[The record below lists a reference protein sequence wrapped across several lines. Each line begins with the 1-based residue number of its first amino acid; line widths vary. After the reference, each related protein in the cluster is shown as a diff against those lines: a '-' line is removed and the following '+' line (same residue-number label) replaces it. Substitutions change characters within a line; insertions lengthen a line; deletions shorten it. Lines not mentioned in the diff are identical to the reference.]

1 MFARTESMTI
11 LTLGLNHNSAPLSVR
26 ERLAFPADRLQATL
40 RELVQLPRIRE
51 AAILS
56 TCNRTEVYC
65 GAETAD
71 QETIIDWMAH
81 EHRLKREDI
90 HPFLYAHNDTATIR
104 HMFRVAC
111 GLDSMILGEPQILG
125 QMKAAYQIAAEAGTL
140 GKTLGKLFQHTFSA
154 AKKVRTD
161 TAIGSSPVSVAF
173 AAVRLAQRIFDN
185 LKDQTAILIGA
196 GETIELT
203 ARHLHE
209 QGIGEIIIA
218 NRTFDRAHSLAHQFM
233 GFAISLQELPQHLA
247 KADIVVSST
256 GSPLPILGKGSV
268 ESAIKARKH
277 KPIFMVDLAVPRDI
291 EPEVGQL
298 QDVYLYTVDDLR
310 HTIDEGMKSRQE
322 AAKQAEE
329 IIDTEVEHFLDWL
342 RAQGATST
350 IREFRAQAERIRDEA
365 LEHALRALKN
375 GKPAEDTLNLL
386 ANALTNKLVHLPSAR
401 IKQAGID
408 ERHDIIAAARE
419 LFQLKDN
426 NDS

>member
-1 MFARTESMTI
+1 MTI
-11 LTLGLNHNSAPLSVR
+11 LTLGLNHNSAPVSIR
-26 ERLAFPADRLQATL
+26 ERLAFPAERLRSAL
-40 RELVQLPRIRE
+40 GELVRIPEVSE

-65 GAETAD
+65 GAATANVD
-71 QETIIDWMAH
+71 HLIEWIAR
-81 EHRLKREDI
+81 EHRLQREEF
-90 HPFLYAHNDTATIR
+90 HPYLYAHSDADTIR

-125 QMKAAYQIAAEAGTL
+125 QMKTAYQAAAEAGTL
-140 GKTLGKLFQHTFSA
+140 GKVLSRLFHHTFSA

-185 LKDQTAILIGA
+185 LKDQTAVLIGA

-218 NRTFDRAHSLAHQFM
+218 NRTFERAHALACQFN
-233 GFAISLQELPQHLA
+233 GFAIALSELPQHLA

-256 GSPLPILGKGSV
+256 ASQLPILGKGSV
-268 ESAIKARKH
+268 ESALKARKH
-277 KPIFMVDLAVPRDI
+277 KPMFMVDLAVPRDI

-298 QDVYLYTVDDLR
+298 GDVYLYTVDDLR
-310 HTIDEGMKSRQE
+310 NTIEEGMRSRQE

-329 IIDTEVEHFLDWL
+329 IIDTEVGHFLAWL
-342 RAQGATST
+342 RAQGATET
-350 IREFRAQAERIRDEA
+350 LRDFRGHAEKIRDEA
-365 LEHALRALKN
+365 LNNALRALRN
-375 GKPAEDTLNLL
+375 GKQPEDALRLL
-386 ANALTNKLVHLPSAR
+386 AHALTNKLMHLPSTQ
-401 IKQAGID
+401 IKQAGAD
-408 ERHDIIAAARE
+408 ERHDLIAAARE
-419 LFQLKDN
+419 LFQLKETQ
-426 NDS
+426 